1 MAKYMCIE
9 EYIEQ
14 NYTPKSR
21 PTKKTVIRL
30 IKQGEVSGKRIGK
43 FYYINIDAE
52 ACRTGNPLVD
62 RVLGIEV
69 C

>member
-1 MAKYMCIE
+1 MSIE

-14 NYTPKSR
+14 RYTPRSR
-21 PTKKTVIRL
+21 PTKKTIIRL
-30 IKQGEVSGKRIGK
+30 IKQGELPGKKLGK
-43 FYYINIDAE
+43 FYYININAE
-52 ACRTGNPLVD
+52 ACKSGNPLVD